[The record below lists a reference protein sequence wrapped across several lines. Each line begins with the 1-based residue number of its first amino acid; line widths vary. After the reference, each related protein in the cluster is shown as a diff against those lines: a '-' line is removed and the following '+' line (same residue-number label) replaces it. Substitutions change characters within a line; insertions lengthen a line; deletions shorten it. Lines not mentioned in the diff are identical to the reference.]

1 MFQQKEALSLLARRP
16 SLALVVGGAAARFSG
31 GTPLPHGRRRRRRRR
46 GGGPVAGGDPRR
58 EEDRQGHLGADAGER
73 GGVDCGHGV
82 LGLPY
87 AFRVAGWAAGS
98 LGVAAAGLS
107 TYYCMIL
114 MIECRKRLEEG
125 DASIRI
131 RSYGDLGEKAFGGRG
146 RGGATAYLVF
156 IGQNL
161 SSTAISFIRSLSAI
175 APFSA
180 LADVCNVLAMSIVV
194 KDDLQLLGD
203 LSELRTRS
211 AFNGVLGLPSPPGSP
226 SSASR
231 EGDLQ
236 VGLSRAFLGITLC
249 YAGFGIFG
257 YLAYGDATRD
267 IVTLNLP
274 NDWSAIT
281 VQLGLLSVFF
291 FIFIFFFSV
300 RAAGALRGAGL
311 HLPGDDAPD
320 SRDHRI
326 EAAVV
331 GMVPATLRVSPAA
344 ESAGLHLARMLLV
357 TLLTALAS
365 LIPGFGAF
373 ISLVGSTVCA
383 LLSFVLPA
391 IFHLR
396 FLGPSLD
403 FKGRALDYAI
413 LVLGLTFAAYGTFS
427 AVSG

>member
-1 MFQQKEALSLLARRP
+1 MAAGGGGG
-16 SLALVVGGAAARFSG
+16 GGAAA
-31 GTPLPHGRRRRRRRR
+31 PLLEAIPVGRRTGR
-46 GGGPVAGGDPRR
+46 ATWA
-58 EEDRQGHLGADAGER
+58 QTLGNVVVSIVGT
-73 GGVDCGHGV
+73 GV

-146 RGGATAYLVF
+146 RFLTELLVLVSQAGGATAYLVF

-161 SSTAISFIRSLSAI
+161 SSVFPGRIPSYAFLFLLVLPLETAISFIRSLSAI

-211 AFNGVLGLPSPPGSP
+211 AFNGVLGLPFAAGVAVFCFEGFSMTLPLEDSM
-226 SSASR
+226 AER
-231 EGDLQ
+231 ETFRW
-236 VGLSRAFLGITLC
+236 VLSRAFLGITLC

-281 VQLGLLSVFF
+281 VQLGLCVALAFTFPVMMHPIHEITESRLLSSEWFQKL
-291 FIFIFFFSV
+291 S
-300 RAAGALRGAGL
+300 
-311 HLPGDDAPD
+311 
-320 SRDHRI
+320 
-326 EAAVV
+326 
-331 GMVPATLRVSPAA
+331 RVSPAA